1 LSFYII
7 YEIMWKYKTTA
18 IETSKKEFILY
29 VVGFIP
35 MLMLGFVLNYILL
48 FLIFFAFIVL
58 ITYIIKINIS
68 KDFLYSEDGFCI
80 VGLNNET
87 IYKNNDIE
95 YLFFEIYGLL
105 DISME
110 GRDYRLHINKTKY
123 FINISEENK
132 ENLLKYFSNSDLQ
145 EKEHYINLIGKK
157 INIL

>member
-1 LSFYII
+1 
-7 YEIMWKYKTTA
+7 MWKYKTTA